1 MQGIHY
7 DFCLRHLEPNCM
19 GVEYDIE
26 ISSTPQKQL
35 LFGHSYEMVAQKL
48 RKSDKDTKPITFEAP
63 VDVNTCL

>member
-35 LFGHSYEMVAQKL
+35 LFWYLYEMVAQNTL
-48 RKSDKDTKPITFEAP
+48 RRCQGNLAYHI
-63 VDVNTCL
+63 